1 MSFEEDRQKNGE
13 CAIVV
18 FKRDLVADNRRNS
31 VIKTKLF

>member
-1 MSFEEDRQKNGE
+1 MSCEKDRQKNDE

-18 FKRDLVADNRRNS
+18 SKRDLVADYRRNS